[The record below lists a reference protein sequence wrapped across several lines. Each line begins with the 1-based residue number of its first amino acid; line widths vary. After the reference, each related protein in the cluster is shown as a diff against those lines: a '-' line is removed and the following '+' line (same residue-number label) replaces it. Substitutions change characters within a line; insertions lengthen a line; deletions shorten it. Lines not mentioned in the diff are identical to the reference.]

1 MRAAH
6 HFQPL
11 PWRYP
16 RDSGS
21 PVRESEFLQEE
32 IRINVEGRGG
42 LATVYGG
49 AVLGRVEG
57 E

>member
-1 MRAAH
+1 MRVAH
-6 HFQPL
+6 HFQQL

-21 PVRESEFLQEE
+21 PVRESEALQEE

-42 LATVYGG
+42 LATVWGG
-49 AVLGRVEG
+49 CAGKS
-57 E
+57 